1 MDKLKKIIL
10 KILGIGKNKIRNY
23 KNKHILKVRQ
33 LRKLSPD
40 EFIIEYTKIEASYKF
55 HVNILKYVFSV
66 ISLSLISSFG
76 IGAYKVIWFY
86 VNSYVKLS
94 EEQREVTFITVV
106 LTLGTLLILITFM
119 FIVVFL
125 YFKLIKEKEREL
137 AIFRE
142 IKEERKK
149 SNE

>member
-1 MDKLKKIIL
+1 M
-10 KILGIGKNKIRNY
+10 Y
-23 KNKHILKVRQ
+23 
-33 LRKLSPD
+33 
-40 EFIIEYTKIEASYKF
+40 
-55 HVNILKYVFSV
+55 
-66 ISLSLISSFG
+66 
-76 IGAYKVIWFY
+76 
-86 VNSYVKLS
+86 SYVKLS

-106 LTLGTLLILITFM
+106 LALGILLILITFM